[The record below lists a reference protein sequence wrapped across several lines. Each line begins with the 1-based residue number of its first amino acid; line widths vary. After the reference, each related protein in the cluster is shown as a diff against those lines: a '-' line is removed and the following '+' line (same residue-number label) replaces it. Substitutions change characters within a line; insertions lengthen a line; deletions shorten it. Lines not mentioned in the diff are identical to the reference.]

1 MYKWQVDYSLFLV
14 IVWLIIFWMI
24 MVSSVSIYPSY
35 LITTKLAAKWLIT
48 EPNNSFYMIKNI
60 THVAIAF
67 VIFAFIVKIPYQF
80 YEKYAKQIMLTS
92 LILLVVVLFVWDTY
106 NWASWWLNIPWV
118 PFSLQP
124 TEFYKLSAIF
134 FFSWFLK
141 NKQKYVI
148 DFKKWFLTYFILF
161 WITLIP
167 IVLQP
172 DFWTVMVIA
181 PVILILF
188 FIWWWRVIH
197 LLTSFIIWLLWIIIV
212 YNLWAY
218 EDIKDRNSLSYIYD
232 RLNNFLADNHSAIS
246 NWTINY
252 QTEQWLIAIWSWW
265 FNGLW
270 FWQSIQKFWYLPEA
284 QWDFV
289 FSVLAE
295 ELWFVW
301 IVILLSMYLFV
312 LAKWILI
319 SEKVE
324 DPFAK
329 YVAIWIVSWITIQAF
344 INMWV
349 NLNIAP
355 LTWITLPFISYWWSS
370 LLSLIIAV
378 WVLLNISRDVKID
391 TRINKKKYINFRKKD
406 LS

>member
-24 MVSSVSIYPSY
+24 MVSSVSIYPSH
-35 LITTKLAAKWLIT
+35 LITTKLAAKWLVT
-48 EPNNSFYMIKNI
+48 DPNNSFYMIKNI
-60 THVAIAF
+60 THVAVAF
-67 VIFAFIVKIPYQF
+67 IVFAFIVKVPYQL
-80 YEKYAKQIMLTS
+80 YEKYVKQIILFSLTL
-92 LILLVVVLFVWDTY
+92 LIIVLFIWDTY
-106 NWASWWLNIPWV
+106 NWASWWLNIPWI

-124 TEFYKLSAIF
+124 TEFYKLAVIIF
-134 FFSWFLK
+134 FAWFLK
-141 NKQKYVI
+141 NKQKYI
-148 DFKKWFLTYFILF
+148 TGFKKWFLTYFTLF

-167 IVLQP
+167 IALQP
-172 DFWTVMVIA
+172 DFWTIMVVA
-181 PVILILF
+181 PVMLILF
-188 FIWWWRVIH
+188 FIWWWRTIH
-197 LLTSFIIWLLWIIIV
+197 LLASFFIWLLWILTV
-212 YNLWAY
+212 YSLWSY
-218 EDIKDRNSLSYIYD
+218 ENIEDRNSLSYVYE
-232 RLNNFLADNHSAIS
+232 RLNNFLADNHSAIA

-284 QWDFV
+284 QWDFI

-295 ELWFVW
+295 ELWFIW
-301 IVILLSMYLFV
+301 IIVLLSMYLFV

-329 YVAIWIVSWITIQAF
+329 YLAIWIVSWITIQAF

-370 LLSLIIAV
+370 LLSLMIAV

-391 TRINKKKYINFRKKD
+391 TKINKKNYVNFRKKD
-406 LS
+406 LL